1 MSMIPF
7 IFWGGT
13 IVAGLIIYV
22 ATAAVIE
29 KSGLKRLGA
38 TGHLFT
44 CEPKEEAEEVK

>member
-1 MSMIPF
+1 MSIIPF

-13 IVAGLIIYV
+13 IAAGLIIYV
-22 ATAAVIE
+22 VTAAVIE

-44 CEPKEEAEEVK
+44 CEPKEDRKGV